1 MMHNLYG
8 VKMTI
13 AIPLTH
19 QPRPPYHHGDLARAL
34 LKAADE
40 IIAEEGLE
48 AFTLRSCARRAG
60 VSHAAPAHHFKD
72 RAGLL
77 SAYAASIFRDLTAS
91 VQERIAAAGDD
102 GYARLKMV
110 GLAYI
115 QFAIQRPSA
124 FRLVFRCEA
133 LEKDSPE
140 MKEAGD
146 ACLQVLIDVV
156 QGLMP
161 EAAKDVVLLHTMMA
175 WSLVHGFA
183 TLWLEGNFAHALSGH
198 CTMTPEVQADQLASQ
213 ILTIVRPAFAKS

>member
-1 MMHNLYG
+1 MKAMP
-8 VKMTI
+8 I
-13 AIPLTH
+13 IH

-40 IIAEEGLE
+40 IIEEEGLE
-48 AFTLRSCARRAG
+48 SFTLRSCARRAG

-91 VQERIAAAGDD
+91 VEERILSAGNDD
-102 GYARLKMV
+102 YARLQAV

-115 QFAIQRPSA
+115 HFALQRPSA

-146 ACLQVLIDVV
+146 ACFQVLIDVV
-156 QGLMP
+156 HALLP
-161 EAAKDVVLLHTMMA
+161 SASKETVLLHTMLA

-183 TLWLEGNFAHALSGH
+183 TLWLEGNFAHALTGH
-198 CTMTPEVQADQLASQ
+198 CHITPEVHAEHLAQQ
-213 ILTIVRPAFAKS
+213 ILAIVRPAFVKI